1 MQSESSH
8 EGTGIVLCQLLF
20 NHSYRNA
27 SGDTDYPA
35 ILAFPVHGQNR
46 FVDKRELKGNSCK
59 YWQLDIRLVCQ
70 PILNSK
76 EIWLVV
82 KLTKETS
89 KQCRGRDS
97 IYTDS
102 HINTHSI
109 NTYREPM
116 HTLHYAIRQ
125 HAVLIHMEISF

>member
-1 MQSESSH
+1 MYSESSH
-8 EGTGIVLCQLLF
+8 EGSEIVFCQLLF
-20 NHSYRNA
+20 NHLYRNA

-46 FVDKRELKGNSCK
+46 FVDKRELKAKNCK

-70 PILNSK
+70 AILNSK

-102 HINTHSI
+102 HINTHLI

-116 HTLHYAIRQ
+116 HTLHYTLRQ
-125 HAVLIHMEISF
+125 HAVLILMEISF